1 MREITTHR
9 VKENPREFIQIYPE
23 GDPVIGAPP
32 TYRLLLLAPGQRE
45 YGKEISLRF
54 QSAAATP
61 DGLTN
66 EALLAVVIDRL
77 QEFQKG
83 RLSCWENATA
93 LTHLETA
100 LLWLQK
106 RTRDRVAREVE
117 GTMDR

>member
-1 MREITTHR
+1 MREVTTHR

-23 GDPVIGAPP
+23 GDPINGAPP
-32 TYRLLLLAPGQRE
+32 TYRLLLTTPGQRE

-83 RLSCWENATA
+83 RLSCWENSIA